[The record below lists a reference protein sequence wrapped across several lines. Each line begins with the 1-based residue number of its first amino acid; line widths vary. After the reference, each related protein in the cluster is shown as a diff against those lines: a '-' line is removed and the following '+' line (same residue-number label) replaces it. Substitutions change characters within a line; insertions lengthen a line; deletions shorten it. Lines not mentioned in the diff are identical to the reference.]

1 MVAHETAGWSFLDA
15 TFFSPCAV
23 LARVAATV
31 HAQRNETISRA
42 GEVSAFVGST
52 TKDGRMSFTKVPIQ
66 RMLTMQQANPIN
78 VLTCR

>member
-1 MVAHETAGWSFLDA
+1 M
-15 TFFSPCAV
+15 
-23 LARVAATV
+23 
-31 HAQRNETISRA
+31 NETINRA
-42 GEVSAFVGST
+42 GEESAFVGST